1 MSEQQQPQKPINFD
15 KEKAEVKEMVSLIKQ
30 LNSNEQAA
38 VKGVMIGLKMAN
50 ERPVQ
55 MKGEK
60 NEKNKPINFYNRPI
74 CWDC

>member
-1 MSEQQQPQKPINFD
+1 MSEQQQAQKPINFD

-50 ERPVQ
+50 ERPA
-55 MKGEK
+55 
-60 NEKNKPINFYNRPI
+60 
-74 CWDC
+74 